1 MRGKSKPL
9 QSKRRDEAMDVDDDQ
24 VRLVV
29 VVIVVVVVMGFSVIV
44 VRFKV
49 VRGPVIVCV
58 STGLHHAHP
67 VSVPILPP
75 RREIPVQALWSLN
88 SDTDTTKETQK
99 HHQLMMTDTTDVRT
113 CLLHLLTA
121 MPTAELIYSGVR
133 MI

>member
-29 VVIVVVVVMGFSVIV
+29 VVIVVVVVMGCSVIV

-58 STGLHHAHP
+58 FYRSTSCTP
-67 VSVPILPP
+67 SV
-75 RREIPVQALWSLN
+75 RADS
-88 SDTDTTKETQK
+88 S
-99 HHQLMMTDTTDVRT
+99 
-113 CLLHLLTA
+113 
-121 MPTAELIYSGVR
+121 SS
-133 MI
+133 